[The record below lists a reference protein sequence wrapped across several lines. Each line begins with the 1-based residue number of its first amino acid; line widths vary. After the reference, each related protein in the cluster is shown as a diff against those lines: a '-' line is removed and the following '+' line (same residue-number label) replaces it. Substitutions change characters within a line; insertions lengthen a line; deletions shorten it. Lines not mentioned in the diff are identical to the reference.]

1 MMKIIT
7 AIFPIAFLIWL
18 IVKGIP
24 WLEEREALHK
34 KRLELKMRE
43 MESESEE
50 RILEKQEEHD
60 NLHAT
65 TTIIGNLSVGGN
77 TAVDKSLVMAQV
89 KCVQCGGSIDHGAK
103 FCKFCG
109 TAVPDLT
116 QKTELKIET
125 VNKARIRREELGH
138 ELAKKKLEEETK
150 QKKAEGRQQILWG
163 ILGVLLLVVLYF
175 VAK

>member
-1 MMKIIT
+1 MRHGTILPTDRYGVNAMMKIIT

-89 KCVQCGGSIDHGAK
+89 KCVQCGGSIDQGAK

-138 ELAKKKLEEETK
+138 ELAKKKLEED
-150 QKKAEGRQQILWG
+150 QD
-163 ILGVLLLVVLYF
+163 LV
-175 VAK
+175 